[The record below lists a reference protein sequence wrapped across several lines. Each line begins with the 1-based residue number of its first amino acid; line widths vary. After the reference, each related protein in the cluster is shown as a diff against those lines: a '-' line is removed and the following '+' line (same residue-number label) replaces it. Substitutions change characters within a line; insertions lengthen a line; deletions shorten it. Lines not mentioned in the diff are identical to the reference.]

1 MIVCIIAIVIAAI
14 IDNNN
19 KNILELKRMINEMEA
34 K

>member
-14 IDNNN
+14 IDSNN